1 MACLSTCTS
10 TPPCCL
16 FTHRANRLWQVF
28 KIRAVLSNT
37 AYYLE
42 KLCSVTLKCSVPRIQ
57 KMVLKKVW
65 CQLHAIVNFSNL
77 LLKIYKVG
85 RSKYY
90 SFCSDLRSNTYICL
104 GTKPYTDA
112 LKFGPEGPQ
121 LFYVVWL
128 VSAYGHT
135 NWCWW

>member
-1 MACLSTCTS
+1 M
-10 TPPCCL
+10 
-16 FTHRANRLWQVF
+16 
-28 KIRAVLSNT
+28 I
-37 AYYLE
+37 
-42 KLCSVTLKCSVPRIQ
+42 
-57 KMVLKKVW
+57 LKKVW

-90 SFCSDLRSNTYICL
+90 SYCSNLRGNTYICL

-121 LFYVVWL
+121 LFSMRYDLYQPMVTQTG
-128 VSAYGHT
+128 AGGKQK
-135 NWCWW
+135 